1 MGGFAIGALVASG
14 QKIKKAI
21 IDDGRVTGWITVEYG
36 DVGRVAQVSKANAR
50 AGKAASYVVVF
61 GGKPI
66 EMLASHLYPVD
77 GEKEDEIKQAV
88 LKVADP
94 DLSFSDSE
102 EDDTGEDDY

>member
-1 MGGFAIGALVASG
+1 MGGFAIGALVSSR
-14 QKIKKAI
+14 QPIKKAVI
-21 IDDGRVTGWITVEYG
+21 EDGKVTGWITIGYG
-36 DVGRVAQVSKANAR
+36 DVGRVAQVNRGNAR
-50 AGKAASYVVVF
+50 AGKPASYVVIF
-61 GGKPI
+61 GGKPF

-102 EDDTGEDDY
+102 EDDTGEDGY